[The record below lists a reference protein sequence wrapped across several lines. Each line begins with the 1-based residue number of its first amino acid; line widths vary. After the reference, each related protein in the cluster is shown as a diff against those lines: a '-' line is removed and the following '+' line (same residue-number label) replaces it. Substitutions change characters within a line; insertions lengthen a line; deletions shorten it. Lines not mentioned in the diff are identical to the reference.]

1 MRFDIHTGQWF
12 DSDFCENVSPKVN
25 SKIFEDINFS
35 ISINS
40 HDFFSLAKY
49 W

>member
-1 MRFDIHTGQWF
+1 MRFDIHTGKWF
-12 DSDFCENVSPKVN
+12 DTDFCENFSPKVN
-25 SKIFEDINFS
+25 SEIFEDQFS
-35 ISINS
+35 ININS